1 MVFFLYEYTF
11 EKYNNTIYLFD
22 SNIIMEMLQEAGAG
36 VETGK
41 KTFFTHVFDMSQE
54 ANGEIMNVTQYAI
67 LGIVPVLILN
77 KLIQRFA
84 PEADPDSSSIELLV
98 EVILQVVVMFVGV
111 IIIHRIITYLPTYSG
126 FRYEHLTL
134 TNVVL
139 AFLIIVLSLQT
150 KLGIKVNI
158 LYDRLLDLWNGTS
171 SEEKKS
177 NVRSKVRV
185 SESILSHNPSQADHL
200 DMGSTPIFPPAP
212 VVQSKPSSSYD
223 YMMRGSPQQIAPGPA
238 PANSMVGGSF
248 GSFF

>member
-1 MVFFLYEYTF
+1 M
-11 EKYNNTIYLFD
+11 D
-22 SNIIMEMLQEAGAG
+22 ALQEIGG
-36 VETGK
+36 TEPSR

-67 LGIVPVLILN
+67 LGIIPVLVLN
-77 KLIQRFA
+77 KLIQRFS

-98 EVILQVVVMFVGV
+98 EVLLQVVVMFVG
-111 IIIHRIITYLPTYSG
+111 IIMIHRIITYLPTYSG

-177 NVRSKVRV
+177 NVRSRVRV
-185 SESILSHNPSQADHL
+185 NDSATNIIHNPSQADFL
-200 DMGSTPIFPPAP
+200 DTGSSSGMFPPAP
-212 VVQSKPSSSYD
+212 VVQSKPNSSYD
-223 YMMRGSPQQIAPGPA
+223 YMMRGAPPQAPPGPA
-238 PANSMVGGSF
+238 PANSMLGGGF
-248 GSFF
+248 GAFF

>member
-1 MVFFLYEYTF
+1 
-11 EKYNNTIYLFD
+11 
-22 SNIIMEMLQEAGAG
+22 MEALQEIGG
-36 VETGK
+36 SESGK

-54 ANGEIMNVTQYAI
+54 ANGEIMNVTQYAV
-67 LGIVPVLILN
+67 LGIIPVLVLN

-98 EVILQVVVMFVGV
+98 EVLLQVVVMFVGV
-111 IIIHRIITYLPTYSG
+111 IMIHRIITYLPTYSG

-171 SEEKKS
+171 GEEKKS
-177 NVRSKVRV
+177 NVRSRVRV
-185 SESILSHNPSQADHL
+185 NESMTNITHNPSQADFL
-200 DMGSTPIFPPAP
+200 DTGSSSGMFPPAP
-212 VVQSKPSSSYD
+212 VVQSKPNSSYD
-223 YMMRGSPQQIAPGPA
+223 YMMRGAPQAAPGPA
-238 PANSMVGGSF
+238 PANSILGGGF
-248 GSFF
+248 GAFF

>member
-1 MVFFLYEYTF
+1 M
-11 EKYNNTIYLFD
+11 D
-22 SNIIMEMLQEAGAG
+22 QLQEIGGAESG
-36 VETGK
+36 R

-67 LGIVPVLILN
+67 LGIIPVLVLN

-84 PEADPDSSSIELLV
+84 PEADPDSSSAELLV
-98 EVILQVVVMFVGV
+98 EVLLQVVVMFVG
-111 IIIHRIITYLPTYSG
+111 IIMIHRIITYLPTYSG

-158 LYDRLLDLWNGTS
+158 LYDRLLDLWNGS
-171 SEEKKS
+171 SSSDDHKS
-177 NVRSKVRV
+177 NVRSRVRV
-185 SESILSHNPSQADHL
+185 SNSATNITHNPSQADFL
-200 DMGSTPIFPPAP
+200 DTGSSSGMFPPAP
-212 VVQSKPSSSYD
+212 VVQSKPNSSYD
-223 YMMRGSPQQIAPGPA
+223 YMMRGAPQAPLGPA
-238 PANSMVGGSF
+238 PANAVLGGGF

>member
-1 MVFFLYEYTF
+1 
-11 EKYNNTIYLFD
+11 
-22 SNIIMEMLQEAGAG
+22 MEHLQEAGAESG
-36 VETGK
+36 R

-54 ANGEIMNVTQYAI
+54 ANGEIMNVTQYAV
-67 LGIVPVLILN
+67 LGIIPVLILN
-77 KLIQRFA
+77 KLIQRFS
-84 PEADPDSSSIELLV
+84 PEADPDSSSVELLV
-98 EVILQVVVMFVGV
+98 EILLQVIVMFVGI

-171 SEEKKS
+171 GEEKKS
-177 NVRSKVRV
+177 NVRSRVRV
-185 SESILSHNPSQADHL
+185 NDSATNIIHNPSQADFL
-200 DMGSTPIFPPAP
+200 DTGSSSGMFPPAP
-212 VVQSKPSSSYD
+212 VVQSKPNSSYD
-223 YMMRGSPQQIAPGPA
+223 YMMRGAPQAPPGPA
-238 PANSMVGGSF
+238 PANSILGGAF

>member
-1 MVFFLYEYTF
+1 MDTLHEIGGS
-11 EKYNNTIYLFD
+11 E
-22 SNIIMEMLQEAGAG
+22 S
-36 VETGK
+36 GK

-54 ANGEIMNVTQYAI
+54 ANGEIMNVTQYAV
-67 LGIVPVLILN
+67 LGIIPVLVLN

-98 EVILQVVVMFVGV
+98 EVLLQVVVMFVGV
-111 IIIHRIITYLPTYSG
+111 IMIHRIITYLPTYSG

-171 SEEKKS
+171 GDEKKS
-177 NVRSKVRV
+177 NVRSRVRV
-185 SESILSHNPSQADHL
+185 NESMTNITHNPSQADFL
-200 DMGSTPIFPPAP
+200 DTGSSAMFPPAP
-212 VVQSKPSSSYD
+212 VVQSKPNSSYD
-223 YMMRGSPQQIAPGPA
+223 YMMRGAPPQAAPGPA
-238 PANSMVGGSF
+238 PANSILGGGF